1 MGKVTPPKK
10 KVETVRVPS
19 SIRDPRPPWSQFPGS
34 NRGRTASRVP
44 SPRVSSVRFA
54 DSQIPS
60 TDFISPPSFDSRPP

>member
-19 SIRDPRPPWSQFPGS
+19 SIRDPRPPRSRFPGS

-60 TDFISPPSFDSRPP
+60 TDFISPPSFDSRPR